1 MQYCLAINTVKN
13 RETFC
18 DVIDNV
24 AEKSP
29 KKFCTRL
36 KATLNN
42 YFFQP
47 VDRIST
53 IGKHCLSK
61 RFEKKKCWID
71 FRSVTDSKHG
81 TALACT
87 GLRNRQTLSGLIPN
101 TQYFVDV
108 FGIHKTVPGLIFKMA
123 STTFVFNNSNTI
135 ELHEDQTEIGR
146 LSAFDKRSS
155 FVFKVNCSTIR
166 LKNI

>member
-1 MQYCLAINTVKN
+1 MSSIMWLKN
-13 RETFC
+13 LQKNFVRDWRPLWTTIFFSRSI
-18 DVIDNV
+18 V
-24 AEKSP
+24 SQ
-29 KKFCTRL
+29 RL
-36 KATLNN
+36 VSIVCPRDL
-42 YFFQP
+42 
-47 VDRIST
+47 
-53 IGKHCLSK
+53 
-61 RFEKKKCWID
+61 KKKCWIY